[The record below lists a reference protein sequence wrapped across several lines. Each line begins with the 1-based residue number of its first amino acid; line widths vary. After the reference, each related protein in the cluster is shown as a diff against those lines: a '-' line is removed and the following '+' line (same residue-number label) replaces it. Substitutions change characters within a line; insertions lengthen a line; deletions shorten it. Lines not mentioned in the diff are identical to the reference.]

1 MILRQIM
8 DGWKD
13 FQGDMLQYYWEE
25 LAPQGLDSRAID
37 TFGTLL
43 AAAELL
49 VGREA
54 LEEIGLP
61 VGEANRVGELVA
73 AATAVERSEN
83 LDNWHAC
90 IDHLFNSTI
99 QSWHE
104 GIKPTVGSVA
114 EAMLKPDKPFP
125 EGMTA
130 ADARSRLSLAGL
142 GAVDRGKVGPDI
154 GACIAIPSDGPQLA
168 RIFGE
173 TNWHKGVWFSALKQ
187 GPADIVLRDKGNHQV
202 VKINNVAKRCL
213 LIDLEAFERFAGKVE

>member
-99 QSWHE
+99 ESWRE

-114 EAMLKPDKPFP
+114 ENLYLGPQQ
-125 EGMTA
+125 GGW
-130 ADARSRLSLAGL
+130 DAKGARERLALVGL
-142 GAVDRGKVGPDI
+142 GAVDRGKVGPDV
-154 GACIAIPSDGPQLA
+154 GACIAVPSDGPQLA
-168 RIFGE
+168 RIFGD